1 MAINK
6 IKEEELKS
14 LQEKVGIQQN
24 LQLQVGQLELQK
36 FFLLN
41 SAAKNQQENLNEGQ
55 TLSKED
61 DLTDVVADIV
71 TKADNDTA
79 AKVLETLND
88 ASEDTDSKLSLSV
101 VENLTK
107 KDNYE
112 EKIEILSNKK
122 ISFIIKCLKELIY
135 FF

>member
-1 MAINK
+1 MNTEVK
-6 IKEEELKS
+6 
-14 LQEKVGIQQN
+14 EKVIEQAID
-24 LQLQVGQLELQK
+24 
-36 FFLLN
+36 
-41 SAAKNQQENLNEGQ
+41 AAKNQQENLNEGQ
-55 TLSKED
+55 TLSTED

-88 ASEDTDSKLSLSV
+88 VSQETDSKLSLSV

-112 EKIEILSNKK
+112 EKIEILSVTSS
-122 ISFIIKCLKELIY
+122 IPGWHIRY
-135 FF
+135 FY